1 MDLSAGERDPVKG
14 ADWLEAQTVYSR
26 RGFAHKDDIVD
37 AALGSGDLIED
48 EDQGDHGLAS
58 PTHDRSLAAQRLA
71 DNTSMEIERRIEL
84 CGELYPFSFSRGRL
98 VWRERDKWADPYIVC
113 LLVSDRDQYKP
124 GDDAGKVFEH
134 LTTLAVGAFL
144 DGDAIRF
151 GAPRDTMPSPITE
164 AVAELAA
171 LTASQ
176 AKSGWELRPRDQDIG
191 LDVVGW
197 KTFPDRHNN
206 GLQIYAQCATGEGW
220 LQEKSGQPNIEL
232 WSGILLWGLPPVPAL
247 AIPYVAD
254 REGDWAREMAGRLL
268 LDRLRIVSA
277 FRGRQLLDGPVNW
290 YEWAEERA
298 SLGGPND

>member
-14 ADWLEAQTVYSR
+14 ADWLEARAIYSW
-26 RGFAHKDDIVD
+26 RGFAHKDDIVG
-37 AALGSGDLIED
+37 AALGTGDLID
-48 EDQGDHGLAS
+48 AEDQEDHGSAS

-71 DNTSMEIERRIEL
+71 DNTGAEIGRRMEL

-98 VWRERDKWADPYIVC
+98 IWREVGKWADPYIVC
-113 LLVSDRDQYKP
+113 LLVSDRDYYKP
-124 GDDAGKVFEH
+124 GDDTGKVFEH

-151 GAPRDTMPSPITE
+151 GAPRDTMPVPIKE
-164 AVAELAA
+164 AVQALAD
-171 LTASQ
+171 LTAS
-176 AKSGWELRPRDQDIG
+176 KERPGWSLRPTDQDIG

-220 LQEKSGQPNIEL
+220 LQEKTGQPNMNL
-232 WSGILLWGLPPVPAL
+232 WSGILLWGLSPIPAL

-254 REGDWAREMAGRLL
+254 RNGVWERELAGRLL

-277 FRGRQLLDGPVNW
+277 LSGRQLSDGPVQ
-290 YEWAEERA
+290 WADWAKERA
-298 SLGGPND
+298 SLAAPVD

>member
-14 ADWLEAQTVYSR
+14 ADWLESQAIYSR

-37 AALGSGDLIED
+37 AALGTGDLID
-48 EDQGDHGLAS
+48 TEDQEDHGLVS
-58 PTHDRSLAAQRLA
+58 STYDRSLAAQRLA
-71 DNTSMEIERRIEL
+71 DNTSMEIGRRMEL
-84 CGELYPFSFSRGRL
+84 CGDLYPFSFSKGRL
-98 VWRERDKWADPYIVC
+98 IWREVGKWADPYIVC
-113 LLVSDRDQYKP
+113 LLVSDRDHYKP

-144 DGDAIRF
+144 DGESIRF
-151 GAPRDTMPSPITE
+151 GAPRDTMPVPITE
-164 AVAELAA
+164 AVKKLAA
-171 LTASQ
+171 LTAS
-176 AKSGWELRPRDQDIG
+176 KEKHGWPLRGRDQDIG

-220 LQEKSGQPNIEL
+220 RQEKTGQPNIEL
-232 WSGILLWGLPPVPAL
+232 WSGILLWGLSPIPAL

-254 REGDWAREMAGRLL
+254 RNGDWERELAGRLL

-277 FRGRQLLDGPVNW
+277 LGGRQLLDGAVQ
-290 YEWAEERA
+290 WADWAKDRA
-298 SLGGPND
+298 SLAVPDD